1 MSGKKEFVIET
12 RYYTISRYME
22 TEIKRRLVTRN
33 CNESEKDILSKY
45 FQLKDLETELMTM
58 YPEYKRVNYNI
69 GVQAGARIQYDS
81 AMRELDCYELNI
93 NRNKAEAE
101 ELHRIN
107 VRKMELK
114 SHINELVK
122 ASEVLLPALEPAGRS
137 SFTAFLKNIN
147 NLDSYSITSLETLE
161 TKLIE
166 QLKQIQNQICQELKQ
181 RGSALSGEQLSL
193 IEVSAYDYAT
203 ELAALDKKL
212 CKELSRF
219 KLNWDRDVPKVL
231 R

>member
-33 CNESEKDILSKY
+33 CNQNEKDILSKY

-81 AMRELDCYELNI
+81 AMRELERYELNI

-137 SFTAFLKNIN
+137 SFTAFLKNIHR
-147 NLDSYSITSLETLE
+147 LD
-161 TKLIE
+161 
-166 QLKQIQNQICQELKQ
+166 LKN
-181 RGSALSGEQLSL
+181 
-193 IEVSAYDYAT
+193 
-203 ELAALDKKL
+203 
-212 CKELSRF
+212 
-219 KLNWDRDVPKVL
+219 
-231 R
+231 